1 MGARWYGMRHPPSSC
16 EIHEMHLVLG
26 NKAYS
31 SWSLRPW
38 LLLRIAGIPFEEIP
52 LAIGTARFKEEI
64 VHLSPNERVPAL
76 IDGELTIWDSLAI
89 AEYLAERFP
98 EKHLWPSETAARAHA
113 RSVSAEMHSGFAAL
127 REHMTMNVRR
137 VFTKRPK
144 HPAALADA
152 ARIIAIWEDCRSRYA
167 SAGPWLFGRFSIAD
181 AMFAPVVTRFRTYG
195 VDLPEASRR
204 YAEMVLAHPE
214 MQRWYAFAALEPEI
228 IDKYELVDA

>member
-1 MGARWYGMRHPPSSC
+1 
-16 EIHEMHLVLG
+16 MHLVVG

-38 LLLRIAGIPFEEIP
+38 LLLRVASIPFEEIP
-52 LAIGTARFKEEI
+52 LAIGTPRFHEKI
-64 VHLSPNERVPAL
+64 VHLSPNKRVPAL

-98 EKHLWPSETAARAHA
+98 EKHLWPTDVAARAHA

-137 VFTKRPK
+137 VFTRRPK
-144 HPAALADA
+144 HPDALEDA
-152 ARIIAIWEDCRSRYA
+152 KRVIAIWEDCRSRYA

-195 VDLPEASRR
+195 VELPEASRH
-204 YAEMVLAHPE
+204 YADMVLGHAEME
-214 MQRWYAFAALEPEI
+214 RWYALAAAEPEVI
-228 IDKYELVDA
+228 EKYELADE